1 MTSKAR
7 TEMARKFL
15 PGSLGTLAWRKVT
28 ARCEV
33 QLLGDYSG
41 ELVDSPSWGSS
52 LQPASTASHGS
63 EPL

>member
-41 ELVDSPSWGSS
+41 ELVDSPSWDSS
-52 LQPASTASHGS
+52 L
-63 EPL
+63 